1 VARARRRHP
10 ADRRR
15 GRLRRGILG
24 GEHAARLPR
33 DWADFTAWCHAR
45 DEQSLP
51 ADPAALSG
59 YLTDLAGRGAKV
71 GTMSR
76 RLSPI
81 RFAHQLADHPDPAAG
96 TRVAAVWEGIR
107 SSYGA
112 PPEQTVPLMPPELL
126 DVAAACPITRVWK
139 TREPEPDLAG
149 LRDRALLLVGF
160 FAALRRSELAVL
172 TVDQI
177 TDHDR
182 GLVTGIARSKTNQTG
197 LERELVVLPRTARP
211 PGGRLSRAR
220 SQAAEPLQSLAV
232 ERGAPLGRGD
242 HLGLVGAPADLLADR
257 ASRVAAGTGS

>member
-1 VARARRRHP
+1 VSPNPTSPDCATARYCWSGSSPRFA
-10 ADRRR
+10 A
-15 GRLRRGILG
+15 LRR
-24 GEHAARLPR
+24 ASPR
-33 DWADFTAWCHAR
+33 F
-45 DEQSLP
+45 
-51 ADPAALSG
+51 AAL
-59 YLTDLAGRGAKV
+59 
-71 GTMSR
+71 R
-76 RLSPI
+76 RASP
-81 RFAHQLADHPDPAAG
+81 R
-96 TRVAAVWEGIR
+96 
-107 SSYGA
+107 
-112 PPEQTVPLMPPELL
+112 
-126 DVAAACPITRVWK
+126 
-139 TREPEPDLAG
+139 
-149 LRDRALLLVGF
+149 

>member
-33 DWADFTAWCHAR
+33 DWTDFTAWCHAR
-45 DEQSLP
+45 DEQPLP

-81 RFAHQLADHPDPAAG
+81 HFAHQLADHPDPAAG
-96 TRVAAVWEGIR
+96 ARVSAVWEGIR
-107 SSYGA
+107 STHGA
-112 PPEQTVPLMPPELL
+112 PPEQAVPLMPPELL
-126 DVAAACPITRVWK
+126 DVAAACPTTRVWK

-211 PGGRLSRAR
+211 EEGCLAHGHRLPSRSRA
-220 SQAAEPLQSLAV
+220 SP
-232 ERGAPLGRGD
+232 
-242 HLGLVGAPADLLADR
+242 
-257 ASRVAAGTGS
+257 

>member
-1 VARARRRHP
+1 
-10 ADRRR
+10 
-15 GRLRRGILG
+15 
-24 GEHAARLPR
+24 
-33 DWADFTAWCHAR
+33 
-45 DEQSLP
+45 
-51 ADPAALSG
+51 
-59 YLTDLAGRGAKV
+59 
-71 GTMSR
+71 MSR

-96 TRVAAVWEGIR
+96 ARVSAVWEGIR
-107 SSYGA
+107 STHGA

-126 DVAAACPITRVWK
+126 DVAAACPTMRVWK
-139 TREPEPDLAG
+139 AREPEPDLAG

-257 ASRVAAGTGS
+257 VSRVAARTGS